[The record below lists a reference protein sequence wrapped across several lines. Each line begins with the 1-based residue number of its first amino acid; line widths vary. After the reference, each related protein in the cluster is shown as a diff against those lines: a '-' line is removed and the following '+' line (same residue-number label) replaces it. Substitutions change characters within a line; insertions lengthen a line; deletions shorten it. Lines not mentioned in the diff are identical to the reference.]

1 MTVTTA
7 KWTLEDYHCMIEVGL
22 LEDRHV
28 ELLNGEIVEMPPE
41 GPEHAYL
48 GDEVGKY
55 LRDLLGDRAQVREG
69 HPVTLPNDSE
79 PEPDLAIVK
88 PLGQTY
94 RQHHPYVEDVF
105 WLIEYANTSLNKDLD
120 AKRKTYATTEIQEY
134 WVVDLKHRQL
144 KVFRTPSEGD
154 YTLEETLIAGE
165 ISPMTFPDVV
175 ISVPLLFG
183 GCNPVADPLI

>member
-22 LEDRHV
+22 LEGRHV
-28 ELLNGEIVEMPPE
+28 ELLNGEIIEMPPE

-48 GDEVGKY
+48 GDEVGNY
-55 LRDLLGDRAQVREG
+55 LRNLLGVRAQVREG
-69 HPVTLPNDSE
+69 HPVTLLNDSE

-94 RQHHPYVEDVF
+94 RQHHPYAEDIF

-120 AKRKTYATTEIQEY
+120 AKRKTYAVAEIQEY
-134 WVVDLKHRQL
+134 WVVDLKNRQL
-144 KVFRTPSEGD
+144 KVFRQPGGGD
-154 YTLEETLIAGE
+154 YSLEETLTTGA
-165 ISPMTFPDVV
+165 ISPVAFPDVTIPV
-175 ISVPLLFG
+175 QLLFEG
-183 GCNPVADPLI
+183 F